1 MKKFFSYSIAAL
13 IGFVFIM
20 AITPGLD
27 GRWTG
32 TIHVP
37 DGNQVDVVY
46 NFKTSGDTLTGTA
59 ESPEGVVSI
68 DSGKVA
74 GNTFSF
80 QVTVDGNVYPH
91 KGTQYGDS
99 CGVDID
105 FGSQIVHTTIVRD
118 TTAVK
123 Q

>member
-1 MKKFFSYSIAAL
+1 MKKIFFYFLLLSIS
-13 IGFVFIM
+13 FIFLK

-32 TIHVP
+32 TIRVP
-37 DGNQVDVVY
+37 DGNEINATY

-59 ESPEGVVSI
+59 ESPEGIVTI

-74 GNTFSF
+74 GNTFAF

-91 KGTQYGDS
+91 KGIQYGDS

-105 FGSQIVHTTIVRD
+105 FGSQVVHTTIVRD
-118 TTAVK
+118 TTK
-123 Q
+123 